1 MDNSEQIIKAVG
13 LTKTFKDFWM
23 RPKAKAV
30 NDIDFEVKK
39 GEIIGLLGPN
49 GSGKSTTVKML
60 LGLLYPTS
68 GMLNV
73 FGVSPRDV
81 SIKKNIGYLP
91 EETYLYKYLNP
102 VETLD
107 FFGSLFD
114 IPSRE
119 RKRRID
125 QLISMVGLEH
135 VKNRQI
141 GEFSKGMS
149 RRIGLAQAMINDP
162 ELLIFDEPT
171 SGLDPLGC
179 RDVKD
184 LILNLKERGKT
195 VVVTS
200 HLLSDIEDVCDRVII
215 LYGGK
220 IRAEGALN
228 DLLVIPEESKIST
241 PLLSPEIT
249 KEVVELLSKQ
259 IGKDKVKIEHP
270 HKSLENFFLDIV
282 KDAKQEDVATAGAV
296 SGEIANYLKAETSQE
311 EILDS
316 LIKKEEPIVEKI
328 EEKPVIEENI
338 NQNLE
343 QLLSN
348 ETSKPEK
355 VIEEIKIV
363 PEQNNLDA
371 TNEKLK
377 SLLK

>member
-1 MDNSEQIIKAVG
+1 MIDENKIIQAVG
-13 LTKTFKDFWM
+13 LTKTFKDFWQ

-30 NDIDFEVKK
+30 NDIDFEVNK

-49 GSGKSTTVKML
+49 GSGKSTTVKMI
-60 LGLLYPTS
+60 LGLLYPTAGS
-68 GMLNV
+68 LNV

-81 SIKKNIGYLP
+81 AIKKQIGYLP

-107 FFGSLFD
+107 FFGSLFE
-114 IPSRE
+114 IPRRE

-162 ELLIFDEPT
+162 DLLIFDEPT

-228 DLLVIPEESKIST
+228 DLLLIPEESKIST
-241 PLLSPEIT
+241 PLLSPEIS
-249 KEVVELLSKQ
+249 KEIVDILSKQ
-259 IGKDKVKIEHP
+259 LGEDKVKIEHP
-270 HKSLENFFLDIV
+270 HKSLEDYFLDIV
-282 KDAKQEDVATAGAV
+282 KSAKQNDVATSGAV
-296 SGEIANYLKAETSQE
+296 SGEIASYLKSDKESQS

-316 LIKKEEPIVEKI
+316 LIKKEEVI
-328 EEKPVIEENI
+328 EEKVKEEIVVEKDI

-343 QLLSN
+343 NLLVDN
-348 ETSKPEK
+348 KISK
-355 VIEEIKIV
+355 IEEEPVEEPIQQK
-363 PEQNNLDA
+363 NLDK

>member
-1 MDNSEQIIKAVG
+1 M
-13 LTKTFKDFWM
+13 
-23 RPKAKAV
+23 
-30 NDIDFEVKK
+30 
-39 GEIIGLLGPN
+39 
-49 GSGKSTTVKML
+49 
-60 LGLLYPTS
+60 YPTAGS
-68 GMLNV
+68 LNV

-81 SIKKNIGYLP
+81 AIKKQIGYLP

-107 FFGSLFD
+107 FFGSLFE
-114 IPSRE
+114 IPRRE

-162 ELLIFDEPT
+162 DLLIFDEPT

-228 DLLVIPEESKIST
+228 DLLLIPEESKIST
-241 PLLSPEIT
+241 PLLSPKISKEI
-249 KEVVELLSKQ
+249 VDILSKQ
-259 IGKDKVKIEHP
+259 LGEDKVEIEHP
-270 HKSLENFFLDIV
+270 HKSLEDYFLDIV
-282 KDAKQEDVATAGAV
+282 KSAKQNDVATSGAV
-296 SGEIANYLKAETSQE
+296 SGEIASYLKSDKESQS

-316 LIKKEEPIVEKI
+316 LIKKEEVI
-328 EEKPVIEENI
+328 EEKVKEEIVIEKDI

-343 QLLSN
+343 NLLVDN
-348 ETSKPEK
+348 KISK
-355 VIEEIKIV
+355 IEEEPVEEPIQQK
-363 PEQNNLDA
+363 NLDK